1 MRCVLFVFL
10 FVFAGTGLTSQTVV
24 QWASRVVDFSS
35 EFSEFQSSADQVLGK
50 PNILPSGGEENPNAW
65 SPFTNNTVEYITVQF
80 DQPMPIA
87 QIAIGETYNLGA
99 VRQVVAYDKNDKA
112 HVVYKETPPPTK
124 EPYRM
129 FRIFMELTP
138 YRLKALKVVVDGR
151 AVNGFVG
158 IDCIGVSNSSEP
170 IQAKIN
176 LMPNINPGLLVRR
189 LSDRVNSPNREIKP
203 LLTRDKMTLY
213 FSRRGHPGNVG
224 GEKDMEDIW
233 FSDFDKK
240 AEQWGKAGNIGKPL
254 NNNGPNFISSFLRE
268 GDEDLII
275 LGNEYLKDGMHNG
288 ISKSRKTSD
297 STWTYPESLQIF
309 NNLNRN
315 ENVNF
320 WLTPDGQVLIISKE
334 GRDTEGYR
342 DLYVSFLQKNGIWT
356 EPLHTGSTINTAGEE
371 EAPYLMPDKKTLFF
385 TSNGHSGYGKKD
397 IFMTRRLDHS
407 WKRWTEPE
415 NLGPMINT
423 ELDDMFFF
431 LPSEGSFGY
440 FCREVEGN
448 DLDIHAFTLPLMAKR
463 DRMVS
468 LCGEMTDPDTRQ
480 PLGDVEV
487 IFSRLRDGVE
497 AGRIRTDAG
506 GNYCIELPTGEIYS
520 YRAEIPGFIPM
531 TSTVDLLDIPE
542 PRVAV
547 SPDSAGSAQNA
558 TRTVSITLATPKL
571 KRDEMLNAKRQA
583 LAVQS
588 TTTTDRVVPT
598 KANARVVRAASGKHF
613 VTSTLA
619 LFDFNKDVLK
629 PQNWIDIRKLANFMK
644 DYPKAVVQLAGH
656 TDAHE
661 HDKSLSERR
670 VKEVRKALAGWGIKE
685 DRLELVWYG
694 KEIPIASD
702 RTRAGRNLNRRV
714 ECTILS
720 M

>member
-1 MRCVLFVFL
+1 MRCALFVFL
-10 FVFAGTGLTSQTVV
+10 FVFVSAGLTSQTVV
-24 QWASRVVDFSS
+24 QWASKVVDFSS
-35 EFSEFQSSADQVLGK
+35 ELSEFQNSAAQTLGK

-80 DQPMPIA
+80 DRPMPIS
-87 QIAIGETYNLGA
+87 QIAIGETDNPGA
-99 VRQVVAYDKNDKA
+99 VRKVVAYDENDKA
-112 HVVYKETPPPTK
+112 HVVYKEPPAPVK
-124 EPYRM
+124 APYRM
-129 FRIFMELTP
+129 FRIFMEQTP
-138 YRLKALKVVVDGR
+138 YHVKALKVVVDGR
-151 AVNGFVG
+151 AVDGFVA

-176 LMPNINPGLLVRR
+176 LMPNINPGLLVYR

-240 AEQWGKAGNIGKPL
+240 ARQWGTAGNIGKPL
-254 NNNGPNFISSFLRE
+254 NNRDPNFISSFLRE

-275 LGNEYLKDGMHNG
+275 LGNQYLEDGMHNG
-288 ISKSRKTSD
+288 ISKSRRTSD
-297 STWTYPESLQIF
+297 STWTYPENLHIF
-309 NNLNRN
+309 NDLNEN

-320 WLTPDGQVLIISKE
+320 WLTPDGQVLIISEE
-334 GRDTEGYR
+334 GKDTEGYR

-356 EPLHTGSTINTAGEE
+356 EPLHTGSTINTAEE

-407 WKRWTEPE
+407 WQRWTEPE

-448 DLDIHAFTLPLMAKR
+448 DLDIHAFTLPLMAKQ

-468 LCGEMTDPDTRQ
+468 LRGEITDPDTREPQ
-480 PLGDVEV
+480 ADVEV
-487 IFSRLRDGVE
+487 VFSRLRDGVE
-497 AGRIRTDAG
+497 TGRVRTDAG
-506 GNYCIELPTGEIYS
+506 GNYAIELPTGEIYS
-520 YRAEIPGFIPM
+520 YRAEIPGFIPLV
-531 TSTVDLLDIPE
+531 STVDLLDIPE
-542 PRVAV
+542 SAF
-547 SPDSAGSAQNA
+547 SPDSADPVQDVMRA
-558 TRTVSITLATPKL
+558 VSITLATPKL
-571 KRDEMLNAKRQA
+571 KKDEMLNAKRQA
-583 LAVQS
+583 PAVVQS
-588 TTTTDRVVPT
+588 DAT
-598 KANARVVRAASGKHF
+598 KRRTLTKTSTRASGKRF
-613 VTSTLA
+613 LIV

-629 PQNWIDIRKLANFMK
+629 PQNRVDIRKLANFMK
-644 DYPKAVVQLAGH
+644 SYPKAVVQLAGH
-656 TDAHE
+656 TDDDE
-661 HDKSLSERR
+661 HDTSLAERR
-670 VKEVRKALAGWGIKE
+670 VKAVSKALAGWGIKE
-685 DRLELVWYG
+685 DRLEWVWYG
-694 KEIPIASD
+694 KEIPIASN

-720 M
+720 R

>member
-1 MRCVLFVFL
+1 MRCVFL
-10 FVFAGTGLTSQTVV
+10 FVFVSTGLTSQTVV

-35 EFSEFQSSADQVLGK
+35 EYSGIQNSAAQVLGK
-50 PNILPSGGEENPNAW
+50 PNILPSGGEGNPNAW

-80 DQPMPIA
+80 DLPMPIA
-87 QIAIGETYNLGA
+87 QIAIGETDNPGA
-99 VRQVVAYDKNDKA
+99 VRKVVAYDENDKA
-112 HVVYKETPPPTK
+112 YMVYKETPAPVK
-124 EPYRM
+124 VPYRM
-129 FRIFMELTP
+129 FRIFMRRTP
-138 YRLKALKVVVDGR
+138 YHVKALKVVVDGR
-151 AVNGFVG
+151 AVNGFVA

-176 LMPNINPGLLVRR
+176 LMPNINPGLLVHR

-213 FSRRGHPGNVG
+213 FSRRWHPGNVG

-240 AEQWGKAGNIGKPL
+240 AQQWGTAGNIGEPL
-254 NNNGPNFISSFLRE
+254 NNSTPNFISSFLRE

-275 LGNEYLKDGMHNG
+275 LGNEYLKEGMHNG
-288 ISKSRKTSD
+288 ISKSRRTSD
-297 STWTYPESLQIF
+297 STWTYPESLHIF
-309 NNLNRN
+309 NDLNEN

-320 WLTPDGQVLIISKE
+320 WLTPDGQVLIISEE

-342 DLYVSFLQKNGIWT
+342 DLYVSFLQKNGVWT

-431 LPSEGSFGY
+431 LPSDGSFGY
-440 FCREVEGN
+440 FCREIEGN
-448 DLDIHAFTLPLMAKR
+448 DLDIHAFTLPLIAKQ

-468 LCGEMTDPDTRQ
+468 LRGEMTDPDTRQ

-487 IFSRLRDGVE
+487 LFSRLRDGEE
-497 AGRIRTDAG
+497 AGRVRTDAG
-506 GNYCIELPTGEIYS
+506 GNYSIELPTGEIYS

-531 TSTVDLLDIPE
+531 TSTVDLLDVPE
-542 PRVAV
+542 PHVV
-547 SPDSAGSAQNA
+547 DSADPAQNIM
-558 TRTVSITLATPKL
+558 RSVSITLATPKL

-583 LAVQS
+583 PAHTVQS
-588 TTTTDRVVPT
+588 SATTERVAPT
-598 KANARVVRAASGKHF
+598 KANARVASGKHF

-629 PQNWIDIRKLANFMK
+629 QQNWIDIRNLANFMK

-670 VKEVRKALAGWGIKE
+670 VKAVKKALADWGIKE
-685 DRLELVWYG
+685 DRLELVWQG
-694 KEIPIASD
+694 KEVPVASNS
-702 RTRAGRNLNRRV
+702 TRKGRNLNRRV
-714 ECTILS
+714 EFTILS
-720 M
+720 R

>member
-1 MRCVLFVFL
+1 MRCALFVFL
-10 FVFAGTGLTSQTVV
+10 FVFVSAGLTSQTVV
-24 QWASRVVDFSS
+24 QWASTVVDFSS
-35 EFSEFQSSADQVLGK
+35 ELSEFQGSAAQALGK
-50 PNILPSGGEENPNAW
+50 PNILPSGGKENPNAW
-65 SPFTNNTVEYITVQF
+65 SPFTHNTVEYITVQF
-80 DQPMPIA
+80 DRPMPIA
-87 QIAIGETYNLGA
+87 QIAIGETNNPGA
-99 VRQVVAYDKNDKA
+99 VRKVVAYSENHKA
-112 HVVYKETPPPTK
+112 HVVYKQTPAPVK
-124 EPYRM
+124 APYRM
-129 FRIFMELTP
+129 LRIFMERTP
-138 YRLKALKVVVDGR
+138 YHVKSLKVVVDGR
-151 AVNGFVG
+151 AVNGFVA

-176 LMPNINPGLLVRR
+176 LMPNINPGLSVHR

-213 FSRRGHPGNVG
+213 FSRRRHPGNVG

-233 FSDFDKK
+233 LSDFDKK
-240 AEQWGKAGNIGKPL
+240 AQQWRTARNIGEPL
-254 NNNGPNFISSFLRE
+254 NNSAPNFISSFLRE

-288 ISKSRKTSD
+288 ISKSRRTSD
-297 STWTYPESLQIF
+297 STWTYPENFHIF
-309 NNLNRN
+309 NDLNEN

-320 WLTPDGQVLIISKE
+320 WLTPEGQVLIISEE

-342 DLYVSFLQKNGIWT
+342 DLYVSFLQKNGVWT

-407 WKRWTEPE
+407 WQRWTEPE
-415 NLGPMINT
+415 NPGPMINT

-440 FCREVEGN
+440 FCREIEGN
-448 DLDIHAFTLPLMAKR
+448 DLDIHAFTLPLMAKQ

-468 LCGEMTDPDTRQ
+468 LRGEMTDPDTRQ
-480 PLGDVEV
+480 PQADVEV

-497 AGRIRTDAG
+497 VGCVRTDAG
-506 GNYCIELPTGEIYS
+506 GNYSIELPAGEIYS
-520 YRAEIPGFIPM
+520 YRAKIPGFIPLV
-531 TSTVDLLDIPE
+531 STVDLLD
-542 PRVAV
+542 VAELNI
-547 SPDSAGSAQNA
+547 SPDSADLTQP
-558 TRTVSITLATPKL
+558 TVSITLATPKL
-571 KRDEMLNAKRQA
+571 KRDTLEMLNAKRQA
-583 LAVQS
+583 PAVVQS
-588 TTTTDRVVPT
+588 GAIKRRTPT
-598 KANARVVRAASGKHF
+598 K
-613 VTSTLA
+613 TSTRGKRFLIV
-619 LFDFNKDVLK
+619 LFDFNKDVLR
-629 PQNWIDIRKLANFMK
+629 PQNWVDIRKLANFMK

-656 TDAHE
+656 TDDHE
-661 HDKSLSERR
+661 HDTSLAERR
-670 VKEVRKALAGWGIKE
+670 VKAVRKALADRGIKE
-685 DRLELVWYG
+685 DRLELAWYG

-720 M
+720 R